1 MFGMDWNDIRDQPR
15 FARYYSRLGGRPAW
29 VWGIA
34 FLIGLLPFLIL
45 IALLA
50 LLAILVTA
58 IIYLLLAT
66 VHEIFSRILGSSP
79 PAIDNDP
86 SDENFRDNFRGGRQ
100 NVRVISPHHS
110 E

>member
-1 MFGMDWNDIRDQPR
+1 MFRMDWNDLRNQPR
-15 FARYYSRLGGRPAW
+15 FSRYYSRFRGVGGRPAW

-58 IIYLLLAT
+58 IIYLSLAT
-66 VHEIFSRILGSSP
+66 IHELFSRITGSSP
-79 PAIDNDP
+79 AAP
-86 SDENFRDNFRGGRQ
+86 SDDDSSDDNFRAGRQ
-100 NVRVISPHHS
+100 NVRVISPHHG

>member
-15 FARYYSRLGGRPAW
+15 FSRYYSHFRGVGGRPAW

-50 LLAILVTA
+50 LLAILITA
-58 IIYLLLAT
+58 ILYLLLAT
-66 VHEIFSRILGSSP
+66 VHEIFARILGSSAP
-79 PAIDNDP
+79 SLDDAP
-86 SDENFRDNFRGGRQ
+86 SDENFRAGRQ